1 LVQTDEERKAK
12 RREEARE
19 YRKSGKYNEYH
30 KEYRKKPEVKAKT
43 HKYNLRPEVKAKR
56 VKYQRS
62 PEALAK
68 IKEYRK
74 TPEYQT
80 KRKERENK
88 PEYKAR
94 RSELQR
100 LDRTRKRSLIL
111 HHYSKIL
118 SNSDVPCCNCCG
130 ENFHIDFLA
139 IDHIAGKR
147 QMDSE
152 PELKKLGYS
161 SKLDAHLLWNW
172 LVKNNFPDGFQV
184 LCINCNFAKGMTKNN
199 NTCPHEKAQ
208 KEETF
213 AMMEEQSSFEAGF

>member
-1 LVQTDEERKAK
+1 LIQQ
-12 RREEARE
+12 
-19 YRKSGKYNEYH
+19 
-30 KEYRKKPEVKAKT
+30 P
-43 HKYNLRPEVKAKR
+43 
-56 VKYQRS
+56 
-62 PEALAK
+62 
-68 IKEYRK
+68 
-74 TPEYQT
+74 
-80 KRKERENK
+80 
-88 PEYKAR
+88 
-94 RSELQR
+94 
-100 LDRTRKRSLIL
+100 LIL

-147 QMDSE
+147 QMGSE
-152 PELKKLGYS
+152 PELKKLEYS

-172 LVKNNFPDGFQV
+172 LVKNNFPYGFQV

-199 NTCPHEKAQ
+199 NTCPHEKAR